1 MKNLVLRFSYDKNKR
16 ASATKPQPLYI
27 EVRVKGTNKAVYI
40 PVGYKL
46 YPNQFSD
53 RKGFTCKNH
62 KRAPIITKEAH
73 ALFDE
78 IEEFALSDRCT
89 TLDDVKN
96 YQENQISEESVT
108 EFMER
113 ELRESNP
120 TISVLDHHRSLIRR
134 IADYGKLNTFQDLTY
149 QNIDGLD
156 KHLRKTI
163 SSQQV
168 LYKRHMVL
176 SKYIDKAIKMGL
188 CEKNPYDEYK
198 VSKGTALKPVVFL
211 TEEELR
217 QIENYRP
224 IDAKLERVRKLFI
237 FQCYTGMAYVDL
249 ENFQKDWI
257 SEMDGYKVIRS
268 NRVKTSESFVTILF
282 PEAQKIL
289 EEFDYNLPVIS
300 NQKYN
305 DYLKL
310 IKAALGLR
318 KRLTTHVARHTF
330 ATMLINKGVPL
341 ESVSKAMGHS
351 SMRQTTHYAQLLG
364 KTVVND
370 LAKLL

>member
-1 MKNLVLRFSYDKNKR
+1 
-16 ASATKPQPLYI
+16 
-27 EVRVKGTNKAVYI
+27 
-40 PVGYKL
+40 
-46 YPNQFSD
+46 
-53 RKGFTCKNH
+53 
-62 KRAPIITKEAH
+62 
-73 ALFDE
+73 
-78 IEEFALSDRCT
+78 
-89 TLDDVKN
+89 
-96 YQENQISEESVT
+96 
-108 EFMER
+108 
-113 ELRESNP
+113 
-120 TISVLDHHRSLIRR
+120 
-134 IADYGKLNTFQDLTY
+134 
-149 QNIDGLD
+149 
-156 KHLRKTI
+156 
-163 SSQQV
+163 
-168 LYKRHMVL
+168 MVL

>member
-1 MKNLVLRFSYDKNKR
+1 MF
-16 ASATKPQPLYI
+16 
-27 EVRVKGTNKAVYI
+27 
-40 PVGYKL
+40 
-46 YPNQFSD
+46 
-53 RKGFTCKNH
+53 H
-62 KRAPIITKEAH
+62 
-73 ALFDE
+73 E
-78 IEEFALSDRCT
+78 IEDFALSDRCRS
-89 TLDDVKN
+89 LDDVKN
-96 YQENQISEESVT
+96 FRERNVSTESII
-108 EFMER
+108 EFLER

-120 TISVLDHHRSLIRR
+120 TISVLNHHRSLFSR
-134 IADYGKLNTFQDLTY
+134 IVDYGKLNTFQDLTY

-176 SKYIDKAIKMGL
+176 SKYIDKAVKLGL
-188 CEKNPYDEYK
+188 CEANPYDEYE
-198 VSKGTALKPVVFL
+198 VPKGTALKPVVFL
-211 TEEELR
+211 TESELKM
-217 QIENYRP
+217 IEDYRAV
-224 IDAKLERVRKLFI
+224 DGKMERVRKLFI

-249 ENFQKDWI
+249 ENFNEDWI
-257 SEMDGYKVIRS
+257 SEMGGHKVIRS
-268 NRVKTSESFVTILF
+268 NRAKTNEAFVTLLF
-282 PEAQKIL
+282 PEAEKIL
-289 EEFDYNLPVIS
+289 DEFEYKLPVIS

-310 IKAALGLR
+310 IKAGVGLK

-351 SMRQTTHYAQLLG
+351 SIRQTTHYAQLLG
-364 KTVVND
+364 KKVIDD